1 LPVVVDGATLDAA
14 GSTERLEMKKLLLPA
29 VILFVTAAFPVTN
42 ANAGLQTPHNIFLE
56 KVLVGG
62 GDPDQEFEIVA
73 TCVDSEGSDE
83 ENDFISA
90 NEGSVI
96 QRGNSAQTCTLSE
109 PDPQG
114 AVPSFECSSDPEGDA
129 VCLAGNV
136 VQFTG
141 SGVPEGDGDAT
152 VIVTNTFGGVTP
164 TSDSTTT
171 TEPSSSTTAAE
182 AAAAAAT
189 RPSFTG

>member
-1 LPVVVDGATLDAA
+1 MRKLYLPVILLFAA
-14 GSTERLEMKKLLLPA
+14 VAL
-29 VILFVTAAFPVTN
+29 PVTN
-42 ANAGLQTPHNIFLE
+42 AGAGLTTPHNIFLE

-73 TCVDSEGSDE
+73 TCVQADDTDE
-83 ENDFISA
+83 ESDLITA
-90 NEGSVI
+90 NQSSVL
-96 QRGNSAQTCTLSE
+96 QLGNEAQTCTLSE

-114 AVPSFECSSDPEGDA
+114 AVASFECGETEGDA

-141 SGVPEGDGDAT
+141 DGVPDGDGDAT
-152 VIVTNTFGGVTP
+152 ITITNTFGVTP

-171 TEPSSSTTAAE
+171 TEPSSSTTAEA